1 MFWVPGDVIHE
12 QVEAKGDV
20 CRMKRASCI
29 FLETISLSLFIVL
42 HGLGPREML
51 FYLAHLPPHPGI
63 WFCSTQTCL
72 SRMPWLSATTGNHC
86 KLPPYVLVHGTK
98 FSIKH
103 ALSYTKGGFPSIW
116 HNEIR
121 NLTANLLTEV
131 SMSGLSLN
139 FYPLMVR
146 CSLALHHTLRMGQ
159 DGYCC

>member
-1 MFWVPGDVIHE
+1 MLERPWVKVAWAAWGCDKAIVARLSSFFVQFATLSFTYEITNSSVLIAAPIGK
-12 QVEAKGDV
+12 A
-20 CRMKRASCI
+20 C
-29 FLETISLSLFIVL
+29 SLKL
-42 HGLGPREML
+42 LG
-51 FYLAHLPPHPGI
+51 HL
-63 WFCSTQTCL
+63 WWQ
-72 SRMPWLSATTGNHC
+72 NC

-121 NLTANLLTEV
+121 DLTANLLTEV